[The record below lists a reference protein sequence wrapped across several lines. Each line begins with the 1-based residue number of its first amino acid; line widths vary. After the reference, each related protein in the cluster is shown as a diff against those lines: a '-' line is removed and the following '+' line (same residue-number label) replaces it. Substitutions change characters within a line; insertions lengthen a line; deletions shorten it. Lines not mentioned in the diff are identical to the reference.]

1 VPPLKVIFCGTP
13 AFALPT
19 LRELLNHPDFTI
31 AGLVTQPD
39 RPRGRGQETSS
50 SPVKE
55 AAVAA
60 GIPIYQPQKIRAEE
74 SYEYFRSAAPDVV
87 VIIAYGQIIPARLI
101 AIPRLG
107 WINLHG
113 SLLPKYRGAAPIH
126 WAIASGETRTGLTTM
141 QIDAG
146 LDTGPMLLKHETEI
160 RPDETAPQLYARLAE
175 AGAPLMIETLR
186 RLAKGAIAPTPQDN
200 SQATLAPPLKKEDGK
215 IDWQLPAQKIYN
227 RIRGF
232 QPWPG
237 AYTQFR
243 GKQCAVWG
251 KPVEP
256 DPSVATGATA
266 GAGLRTAPKAPSNV
280 GLETP
285 GTINI
290 NRGDMDV
297 ASGAQTALRLE
308 FVQLEG
314 RKRTTARE
322 FANGARLQPS
332 ERFGS

>member
-1 VPPLKVIFCGTP
+1 MPPLRIIFCGTP
-13 AFALPT
+13 LFALPT
-19 LRELLNHPDFTI
+19 LRELLAHAEFKVE
-31 AGLVTQPD
+31 GVVTQPD
-39 RPRGRGQETSS
+39 RPRGRGQETSG
-50 SPVKE
+50 SPVKD

-60 GIPIYQPQKIRAEE
+60 GIPVYQPQKVRAEE
-74 SYEYFRSAAPDVV
+74 AYEYFRSAAPDVV

-146 LDTGPMLLKHETEI
+146 LDTGPMLLKHETKI
-160 RPDETAPQLYARLAE
+160 APDETAPELYARLAE
-175 AGAPLMIETLR
+175 AGAPLMTETLR
-186 RLAKGAIAPTPQDN
+186 ELERGTITPTPQDN
-200 SQATLAPPLKKEDGK
+200 SQATLAPPLKKEDGR
-215 IDWQLPAQKIYN
+215 IDWSLPAQQIYN

-237 AYTQFR
+237 PFTTFR
-243 GKQCAVWG
+243 GKQCTIWG
-251 KPVEP
+251 KPAP
-256 DPSVATGATA
+256 ATMTA
-266 GAGLRTAPKAPSNV
+266 HTVPQSEAGTVTASGGEV
-280 GLETP
+280 
-285 GTINI
+285 
-290 NRGDMDV
+290 DV
-297 ASGAQTALRLE
+297 ACGEKTTLRLE

-314 RKRTTARE
+314 RKRIAARE
-322 FANGARLQPS
+322 FTNGARLAPS